1 MKPKRT
7 TNSGKR
13 KTKHITN
20 REKHIIA
27 MELPLRSRAAN
38 LGGVAARNEKLNA
51 LKAVALRHEVQRV
64 DQMIKELPAIQQALV
79 IDVSQQLRKDLAKLA
94 KGGG

>member
-1 MKPKRT
+1 MKLKRK
-7 TNSGKR
+7 TNFGKR
-13 KTKHITN
+13 KHKHITN

-79 IDVSQQLRKDLAKLA
+79 IDVSQQLKRDLAKFA
-94 KGGG
+94 KAGG

>member
-1 MKPKRT
+1 MKPKRK
-7 TNSGKR
+7 TNFGKR
-13 KTKHITN
+13 KTKHIPN

-79 IDVSQQLRKDLAKLA
+79 IDVSQQLKRDLAKFA
-94 KGGG
+94 KAGG

>member
-1 MKPKRT
+1 MKLKRK
-7 TNSGKR
+7 TNFGKR
-13 KTKHITN
+13 KNKHITN

-79 IDVSQQLRKDLAKLA
+79 IDVSQQLKRDLAKFA
-94 KGGG
+94 KAGG

>member
-1 MKPKRT
+1 MEPKRK
-7 TNSGKR
+7 TNIGKR

-51 LKAVALRHEVQRV
+51 LKAVALRHEIQCV
-64 DQMIKELPAIQQALV
+64 DQMIKEVPTIQQALV
-79 IDVSQQLRKDLAKLA
+79 IDVSQQLRKELAKFA
-94 KGGG
+94 KAGG

>member
-1 MKPKRT
+1 MKLKRK
-7 TNSGKR
+7 TNFGKR
-13 KTKHITN
+13 KTKHINN

-79 IDVSQQLRKDLAKLA
+79 IDVSQQLKRDLAKFA
-94 KGGG
+94 KAGG

>member
-1 MKPKRT
+1 MKPKRK

-27 MELPLRSRAAN
+27 MELPLRSRVAN
-38 LGGVAARNEKLNA
+38 LGGVAARNEKLDA
-51 LKAVALRHEVQRV
+51 LKAIALRVGIQRV
-64 DQMIKELPAIQQALV
+64 DQLIKEVPAIQQV
-79 IDVSQQLRKDLAKLA
+79 
-94 KGGG
+94 

>member
-1 MKPKRT
+1 MEPKRK
-7 TNSGKR
+7 TNIGKR

-51 LKAVALRHEVQRV
+51 LKAVALRHEIQRV
-64 DQMIKELPAIQQALV
+64 EQMIKDVPMIQQPLV
-79 IDVSQQLRKDLAKLA
+79 KDVSD
-94 KGGG
+94 